1 LRGHD
6 IRQPP
11 TILVLVTER
20 DLGDLARSIIDSNRF
35 MALATADAGGR
46 PWASPVWYAPRGYH
60 ELFWASSPE
69 ARHSRNVAERPE
81 LAIVIYDS
89 HEPGSW
95 KAVYMSAAA
104 EQVPD
109 VDEGI
114 EVYARRSVEQGFPV
128 WTRDD
133 VLPPAKHRLYRATVH
148 EHFVLDDHD
157 ERLPVT
163 LD

>member
-1 LRGHD
+1 VAD
-6 IRQPP
+6 
-11 TILVLVTER
+11 R
-20 DLGDLARSIIDSNRF
+20 DLSALARAIIDSNRF
-35 MALATADAGGR
+35 MALATADADGV
-46 PWASPVWYAPRGYH
+46 PWASPVWYAQRGYR

-69 ARHSRNVAERPE
+69 ARHSQNLAERPE
-81 LAIVIYDS
+81 LAIVIFDS

-95 KAVYMSAAA
+95 KAVYLSGVA
-104 EQVPD
+104 EQLAD

-114 EVYARRSVEQGFPV
+114 EVYARRSAEQGLDV
-128 WTRDD
+128 WTRED

-148 EHFVLDDHD
+148 ESYVLDDHD